1 MSNLDAK
8 VYYILILWLLKQ
20 GFPYSPKVPH
30 RRTRSGSHAVWEIST
45 TVPSHLAKLD
55 RVDLWPNFSAFVQSQ
70 NKVVGMKVMPFEL
83 YFSEDGKTINIS
95 VTR

>member
-70 NKVVGMKVMPFEL
+70 NRWSRK
-83 YFSEDGKTINIS
+83 YWA
-95 VTR
+95 